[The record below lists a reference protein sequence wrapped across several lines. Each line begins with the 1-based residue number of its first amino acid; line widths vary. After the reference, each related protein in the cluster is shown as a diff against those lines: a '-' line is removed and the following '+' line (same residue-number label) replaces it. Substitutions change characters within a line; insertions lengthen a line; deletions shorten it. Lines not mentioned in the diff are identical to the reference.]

1 MALYVSGWSMVAFLE
16 KLPGMTPAEYKAIVA
31 KAPPDEDMDMD
42 EGGSHSHGDSDA
54 HAHDAAAMGGMD
66 MSGQGAASAPSP
78 ATVGSVGTK
87 PLGDGHTHP

>member
-1 MALYVSGWSMVAFLE
+1 MG
-16 KLPGMTPAEYKAIVA
+16 G
-31 KAPPDEDMDMD
+31 MDMK
-42 EGGSHSHGDSDA
+42 
-54 HAHDAAAMGGMD
+54 GMD